1 MILRHYD
8 RCRDVFHGIRIF
20 ICHFHFLRDIGK
32 DLFGDHY
39 DVIRKR
45 LRKHAITTELENLK
59 KSLATIV
66 NDNPQLIDGIHDC
79 VEQGIIADSILK
91 LMPVVSCHTLILR
104 ILEGK
109 KQGHGYGF
117 PFDRQHVDF
126 SLRLLDGY
134 KKLEELKTLEL
145 RGEWEDNK
153 PFHKLSCK
161 LKKIADDPVLKS
173 AMSRI
178 RPKIAIFDKL
188 RCAMKIADP
197 SGKKGL
203 NDDGMGEDIRTIEA
217 KVTEFRRLLIEYKLR
232 RN

>member
-1 MILRHYD
+1 MFGTPIAVVQD
-8 RCRDVFHGIRIF
+8 MGKGIMTAVEDVFHGIRIF

-91 LMPVVSCHTLILR
+91 LMPVVSCHTLILW

-126 SLRLLDGY
+126 IGLDAFC
-134 KKLEELKTLEL
+134 EI
-145 RGEWEDNK
+145 D
-153 PFHKLSCK
+153 
-161 LKKIADDPVLKS
+161 
-173 AMSRI
+173 SR
-178 RPKIAIFDKL
+178 
-188 RCAMKIADP
+188 
-197 SGKKGL
+197 
-203 NDDGMGEDIRTIEA
+203 
-217 KVTEFRRLLIEYKLR
+217 
-232 RN
+232 